1 MESSIGPYR
10 LLRKISRGGM
20 GSVYEALHTTIERR
34 VAIKILDRASSKN
47 SDMSA
52 RFLNEARAVNRVA
65 DPGLVQMFDHGLL
78 RDGTAYI
85 VMEYLEGETLSRRL
99 RRLRRRMPV
108 QDTLRFLRQ
117 CAETLTAT
125 HQKGIIHRD
134 LKPDNIMIVRDP
146 AVAGGERTK
155 ILDFGIAKL
164 RESVPTK
171 ATNTH
176 KDLLMGTPSYMS
188 PEQCRGAGGVDEKTD
203 VYSLGVVLYR
213 ALAGRPP
220 FVAPGAGDT
229 MAQHIYQDP
238 PPLAEKAP
246 WLPGSLTLLV
256 HRMLGKDKDGRPS
269 MAEVAASLA
278 QLGEELASF
287 ALPEFPEEPSQSGV
301 VVAEEAADD
310 LSGPSQTDGEAG
322 EDEEDEVLD
331 TIAVSESAQSLQP
344 PLGDGALSSNS
355 QSAPSLL
362 GWSVSNTGQGQT
374 APRLGG
380 RWLAPVAALS
390 LVVLGGGILVARFF
404 YSPAAS
410 VRPASSPVTA
420 PPVADP
426 LAPRPAQP
434 AAPTAAPSPV
444 SWTVESTPAGADVVR
459 VSDGQLLGHT
469 PWHTEVPA
477 AQGAEE
483 LRLRLP
489 GHFEHLVSLPRG
501 ASSHSRIAL
510 LPVASPQAA
519 APSPEKPPEK
529 KSPLPGKNSS
539 KNPKRGHV
547 KIVLED

>member
-1 MESSIGPYR
+1 
-10 LLRKISRGGM
+10 
-20 GSVYEALHTTIERR
+20 
-34 VAIKILDRASSKN
+34 
-47 SDMSA
+47 
-52 RFLNEARAVNRVA
+52 
-65 DPGLVQMFDHGLL
+65 
-78 RDGTAYI
+78 
-85 VMEYLEGETLSRRL
+85 
-99 RRLRRRMPV
+99 
-108 QDTLRFLRQ
+108 
-117 CAETLTAT
+117 
-125 HQKGIIHRD
+125 
-134 LKPDNIMIVRDP
+134 MIVRDP

-246 WLPGSLTLLV
+246 WLPGSLTALV
-256 HRMLGKDKDGRPS
+256 HRMLGKDKDSRPS

-287 ALPEFPEEPSQSGV
+287 VLPDFAEEPSQSGA

-310 LSGPSQTDGEAG
+310 LSGPSQTDGEEG

-331 TIAVSESAQSLQP
+331 TIAVSESAQSLSP
-344 PLGDGALSSNS
+344 LLGDGALSSNS

-390 LVVLGGGILVARFF
+390 LVVLGGGILVARFV

-426 LAPRPAQP
+426 LASRPAQP

-501 ASSHSRIAL
+501 ASSHSRITL

-519 APSPEKPPEK
+519 APSPEKLPEK